1 MKKSYLLG
9 VAALFLMLSVG
20 IAFAAPVTLIEQG
33 AEWQYTTLST
43 DLWSNWSGADYN
55 SFDWDSADNQ
65 WIAGNAAFGN
75 PYALSYNTYW
85 AANTDLALQTAFLID
100 GYLEIPTAIK
110 LHVASDNGFIV
121 FINGE
126 QVAKQMAEGYTAYW
140 EYNLDLTA
148 LGFIENDVNYI
159 QVLAEDHGG
168 ATFFDLSLVADVTD
182 TAPVPEPATM
192 FLLGTGIIG
201 LAGAKRRRN
210 KK

>member
-1 MKKSYLLG
+1 MKKLYLLG
-9 VAALFLMLSVG
+9 VAAFFLILSAG

-33 AEWQYTTLST
+33 AEWQYTTLRT
-43 DLWSNWSGADYN
+43 DLWDNWSGANYD
-55 SFDWDSADNQ
+55 SFDWDSVDNN
-65 WIAGNAAFGN
+65 WNSGNAAFGN

-85 AANTDLALQTAFLID
+85 AANTDLALQTAFIID

-110 LHVASDNGFIV
+110 LNVASDNGFIV
-121 FINGE
+121 FINGQ

-140 EYNLDLTA
+140 EYSLDLTA

-168 ATFFDLSLVADVTD
+168 ATFFDLSLIADVTQTD
-182 TAPVPEPATM
+182 PVPEPATM

-210 KK
+210 QK